1 MSPRTICI
9 LGGTG
14 FVGSRLAAS
23 LAARGDVLRI
33 PTRRAARGRHLG
45 VLPSARV
52 IQADI
57 HAENT
62 LRSLFDGCDAVFNL
76 VGILNERGRSGAGFR
91 RAHTELTEKAVRAA
105 VQAGVPKFVQ
115 MSGLMANAA
124 EGPSHYLRTKGEA
137 EALVRASS
145 PALAWTIVQ
154 PSVIFG
160 PGDSFTNRFAGVLRL
175 TPGVL
180 PLAMPDAR
188 FAPVHID
195 DVVAAL
201 CRAADD
207 PATDR
212 QTYELCGPEVLTL
225 REIVAAIATVTGRR
239 CVILGLPR
247 WASRLQAALMDFV
260 PGKPFSTDNY
270 LSLTVPS
277 VCRENGLA
285 RLGITP
291 HSFTPRL
298 GDWLRP
304 ARGTPA
310 PPAPTRSDRA

>member
-1 MSPRTICI
+1 MSTRTICI

-14 FVGSRLAAS
+14 FVGSPLAAS
-23 LAARGDVLRI
+23 LAARGDLLRI
-33 PTRRAARGRHLG
+33 PTRSATRGRHLD

-57 HAENT
+57 HAEDT
-62 LRSLFDGCDAVFNL
+62 LRRLFDSCDAVVNL
-76 VGILNERGRSGAGFR
+76 VGILNERGRHGAGFR
-91 RAHTELTEKAVRAA
+91 RAHTELTEKAIRAA
-105 VQAGVPKFVQ
+105 IRARVPKFVQ
-115 MSGLMANAA
+115 MSGLMANA
-124 EGPSHYLRTKGEA
+124 EQGPSHYLRTKGEA
-137 EALVRASS
+137 EAVVRASS

-160 PGDSFTNRFAGVLRL
+160 PGDSFTNRFASVLRL

-188 FAPVHID
+188 FAPVHVD
-195 DVVAAL
+195 DVIATL
-201 CRAADD
+201 RRAIDD
-207 PATDR
+207 PATDG
-212 QTYELCGPEVLTL
+212 QTYELCGPEVQTL
-225 REIVAAIATVTGRR
+225 REIVATIATAIGRR

-277 VCRENGLA
+277 ICHENGLA

-298 GDWLRP
+298 ADWLRP
-304 ARGTPA
+304 APRRA
-310 PPAPTRSDRA
+310 DRA

>member
-1 MSPRTICI
+1 MSTRTICI

-14 FVGSRLAAS
+14 FVGSRLVAN
-23 LAARGDVLRI
+23 LAARGQELRV
-33 PTRRAARGRHLG
+33 PTRQALRGRHLG
-45 VLPSARV
+45 VLPSVRV
-52 IQADI
+52 IEADI
-57 HAENT
+57 HAEAA
-62 LRSLFDGCDAVFNL
+62 LRRLFEGCDAIVNL

-91 RAHTELTEKAVRAA
+91 RAHTELTGKAVGAA
-105 VQAGVPKFVQ
+105 REAGARKFVQ
-115 MSGLMANAA
+115 MSGLGANA
-124 EGPSHYLRTKGEA
+124 EQGPSHYLRTKGEA

-175 TPGVL
+175 TPGLL

-188 FAPVHID
+188 LAPVHID
-195 DVVAAL
+195 DVIAAL
-201 CRAADD
+201 CRAIDD
-207 PATDR
+207 PATDG

-225 REIVAAIATVTGRR
+225 REIVAAIAAVTGQRR
-239 CVILGLPR
+239 AILGLPR
-247 WASRLQAALMDFV
+247 WASRLQAALLDFV

-291 HSFTPRL
+291 RSFTPRL
-298 GDWLRP
+298 ADWLRP
-304 ARGTPA
+304 APHTPA
-310 PPAPTRSDRA
+310 LPVPTRGDRA